1 MAVFRV
7 ERTRDY
13 TVMSN
18 FHLKDMNLSLKAKG
32 LLSMMLSLPETWNYT
47 TRGLAA
53 ICKEGVDAI
62 GSAVRELEGAGY
74 IVRRLLRGEG
84 GRIAD
89 TEYVIYEQ
97 PQGGADTPPPEPTA
111 PGTPHPQTGG
121 PGMASPHTENP
132 DAVEPDV
139 AAPCAGKPAQLNTNS
154 SIKNQSNTHRAI
166 THSIHPSAADGM
178 AGAKAGLCAGDIA
191 AERDRI
197 RTQIDYDYLV
207 QWEDP
212 KQVDELAELMLE
224 VALDPG
230 PVLRV
235 GRDREY
241 PMALARERFR
251 QINSDHIVGV
261 LESLRANRTQV
272 LNPKAYLLAALFNA
286 PTSVNNQVAMQV
298 SHDYPRGG

>member
-1 MAVFRV
+1 
-7 ERTRDY
+7 
-13 TVMSN
+13 
-18 FHLKDMNLSLKAKG
+18 
-32 LLSMMLSLPETWNYT
+32 
-47 TRGLAA
+47 
-53 ICKEGVDAI
+53 
-62 GSAVRELEGAGY
+62 
-74 IVRRLLRGEG
+74 
-84 GRIAD
+84 
-89 TEYVIYEQ
+89 
-97 PQGGADTPPPEPTA
+97 
-111 PGTPHPQTGG
+111 
-121 PGMASPHTENP
+121 MASPHTENP

-139 AAPCAGKPAQLNTNS
+139 AGPCAGKPAQLNTNS

-166 THSIHPSAADGM
+166 THSIHPSAADGTM
-178 AGAKAGLCAGDIA
+178 GAEAGLCAGDIA

-197 RTQIDYDYLV
+197 KTQIDYDYLV

-230 PVLRV
+230 PVLHV

-261 LESLRANRTQV
+261 LESLWANRTQV

>member
-62 GSAVRELEGAGY
+62 GSAVRELEAAGY

-97 PQGGADTPPPEPTA
+97 PQGGPDTPPPEPPA
-111 PGTPHPQTGG
+111 PDTPSPSSGG

-132 DAVEPDV
+132 YAAEPDV
-139 AAPCAGKPAQLNTNS
+139 AGPCAEKPAQLNTNS
-154 SIKNQSNTHRAI
+154 SIKNQSNTHRAN
-166 THSIHPSAADGM
+166 THSIHPSAADGTM
-178 AGAKAGLCAGDIA
+178 GAEASLCTGDIA

-197 RTQIDYDYLV
+197 RAQIDYDFLV

-224 VALDPG
+224 VALDTG
-230 PVLRV
+230 PILRV

-251 QINSDHIVGV
+251 LITADHIAAI

-286 PTSVNNQVAMQV
+286 PTSANNQVAMQV